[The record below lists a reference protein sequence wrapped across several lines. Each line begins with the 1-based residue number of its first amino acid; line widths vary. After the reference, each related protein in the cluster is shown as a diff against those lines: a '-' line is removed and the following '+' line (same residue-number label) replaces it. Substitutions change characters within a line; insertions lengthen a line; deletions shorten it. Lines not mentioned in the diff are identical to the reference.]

1 MNANEYEG
9 YNWASRKCR
18 DGATAHEL
26 RTELMGLEAL
36 DEDELDW
43 LQGAYRF
50 IQEREE
56 AGYE

>member
-1 MNANEYEG
+1 MNANEHEG
-9 YNWASRKCR
+9 YNWASRKFEN
-18 DGATAHEL
+18 GTPLHEL

-36 DEDELDW
+36 EEDELDW